1 MCGRVRAKVRL
12 VVKLFFESGKSCP
25 SGVRRALPM
34 RHRSAKTELTVQTS
48 KTEPSRCY
56 RGLPGR
62 NPPVG
67 TAHALSDRSNH
78 FPPIRRLSM
87 TQRYS
92 ALLASL
98 FAGLLLCQA
107 PAHADGLDDVVK
119 RGTLKVAVPQDFPP
133 FGSVGPD
140 MKPRGLDIDTAKL
153 LADQLKVKLELTPV
167 NSTNRIPF
175 LTTGKV
181 DLVISSLG
189 KNAEREKVIDFS
201 RAYAP
206 FYLAVFGPP
215 DAAITSLDD
224 LKGKTISVTR
234 GAIEDIELSK
244 VAPEGVTIKR
254 FEDNNST
261 IAAYLAGQV
270 DLIASGNVVMVAISE
285 KNPKRVPALK
295 VKLKDSPVYVGVNK
309 NEAALLAKVNDILNT
324 AKADGALEKNSQ
336 TWLKE
341 PLPADL

>member
-1 MCGRVRAKVRL
+1 
-12 VVKLFFESGKSCP
+12 
-25 SGVRRALPM
+25 
-34 RHRSAKTELTVQTS
+34 
-48 KTEPSRCY
+48 
-56 RGLPGR
+56 
-62 NPPVG
+62 
-67 TAHALSDRSNH
+67 
-78 FPPIRRLSM
+78 M
-87 TQRYS
+87 TKRYS
-92 ALLASL
+92 ALLTALFASL
-98 FAGLLLCQA
+98 MLSQA

-153 LADQLKVKLELTPV
+153 IADQLKVKLELTPV
-167 NSTNRIPF
+167 NSTNRIPY

-189 KNAEREKVIDFS
+189 KNPDREKVIDFS
-201 RAYAP
+201 KAYAP

-215 DAAITSLDD
+215 EASIKALDD

-234 GAIEDIELSK
+234 GAIEDIELTA
-244 VAPEGVTIKR
+244 VAPKEATIKR

-261 IAAYLAGQV
+261 IAAYLAGQT

-285 KNPKRVPALK
+285 KNPKRIPELK

-309 NEAALLAKVNDILNT
+309 GEATLLAKVNDIIDA
-324 AKADGALEKNSQ
+324 AKKDGALEKNSQ
-336 TWLKE
+336 TWLKQ